1 MACRRVGGRRLIRDL
16 RGLVLG
22 LSRRSRTT
30 DVRHDALCE
39 RDTTLST
46 FLSLGCQCGSRA
58 YKRDPLPDDVTP
70 IYTEPKT
77 PSGVII
83 NQDYVEPS
91 RGGLM
96 LNWRP
101 SAGTS

>member
-70 IYTEPKT
+70 IYTEQKT
-77 PSGVII
+77 SSS

-91 RGGLM
+91 RGGPM

-101 SAGTS
+101 SAGAS